1 MNSKEL
7 YDKALAQAHRGE
19 FGNAKK
25 LLNQVVD
32 GYPNTPESE
41 DALIGL
47 VELDKMVKRHNKI
60 KTTTTFLIIFGPFAL
75 GGLLIA
81 TGTPPGVVG
90 FFIVIPMLVF
100 LPILGL
106 ISSLFKLSGSKGK
119 KCRGHFADEISKK
132 NEIKKGN
139 ARRRYAYLSF
149 ILLGLFSL
157 WVSYLTYGAGEG
169 IGGHTPGLLGV
180 IEFWVII
187 PLAIPAVIF
196 GPFLSLFTNWDDG
209 YLMSMTGLS
218 FLLVVLAGIV
228 SATALP
234 WIFLAY
240 GVACLVICITKG
252 SYNK

>member
-1 MNSKEL
+1 ML
-7 YDKALAQAHRGE
+7 YRCAQCGNE
-19 FGNAKK
+19 FEF
-25 LLNQVVD
+25 D
-32 GYPNTPESE
+32 T
-41 DALIGL
+41 I
-47 VELDKMVKRHNKI
+47 
-60 KTTTTFLIIFGPFAL
+60 
-75 GGLLIA
+75 
-81 TGTPPGVVG
+81 VG
-90 FFIVIPMLVF
+90 RLCTH
-100 LPILGL
+100 
-106 ISSLFKLSGSKGK
+106 
-119 KCRGHFADEISKK
+119 CREHSADEISK
-132 NEIKKGN
+132 NEKKRN
-139 ARRRYAYLSF
+139 TRRRDAYLSF
-149 ILLGLFSL
+149 ILLGLSSL

-180 IEFWVII
+180 VEFYVII

-252 SYNK
+252 SYNI